1 MNPPQVGDSWSSHQG
16 KTEVVAIDGET
27 AFIREERNPGVAYK
41 VRTEDLPR
49 MREVAAKNLEFH
61 NRMLAQEAEAR
72 AREAEARALDG
83 WEDTMSAMAR
93 GRAQA
98 TLTVRVCYR
107 GKNMT
112 RRDVVR
118 LCVSEG
124 AKPGDGCVE
133 WEDGRFLRL
142 PKIAIDYARWLT
154 EKGGAL

>member
-1 MNPPQVGDSWSSHQG
+1 MNLPQVGDSWPSLMG
-16 KTEVVAIDGET
+16 KTEVVAIDGGT
-27 AFIREERNPGVAYK
+27 AFIREERHPGVAYK

-72 AREAEARALDG
+72 AREAEARSLDG

-98 TLTVRVCYR
+98 TLTVRVCFR
-107 GKNMT
+107 GQNMT

-142 PKIAIDYARWLT
+142 PKIAVDYARWLL
-154 EKGGAL
+154 EKGKTL